1 MNTIFTIGHSN
12 HAWEDF
18 LNLLQTH
25 GVSALADVRSQPF
38 SRRFPQFSKANLQA
52 SLAAADIAYVFLGRE
67 LGARCEDRSCYANGQ
82 VDFERVARTEAFQRG
97 LNRVREGA
105 ERFAIAMMCAEKEPL
120 DCHRTILV
128 ARHLHASGS
137 EVVHILGDG
146 STEPH
151 ADAQRR
157 LLAQLGIDE
166 LDMFRDRDEAVAD
179 AYRQRGRQIAFQPE
193 SEEE

>member
-38 SRRFPQFSKANLQA
+38 SRRFQQYSKATLQA
-52 SLAAADIAYVFLGRE
+52 ALAGADIAYVFLGRE
-67 LGARCEDRSCYANGQ
+67 LGARCEDRSCYTNGQ
-82 VDFERVARTEAFQRG
+82 VDFERVAKTEVFQRG

-128 ARHLHASGS
+128 ARHLHASGC
-137 EVVHILGDG
+137 EVVHILADG
-146 STEPH
+146 STESH
-151 ADAQRR
+151 ADSQRR

-166 LDMFRDRDEAVAD
+166 TDMFRDRDEAVAD
-179 AYRQRGRQIAFQPE
+179 AYRQRGRQIAFRPE

>member
-38 SRRFPQFSKANLQA
+38 SRRFPQYSKASLQA

-67 LGARCEDRSCYANGQ
+67 LGARCEDRSCFVKGQ
-82 VDFERVARTEAFQRG
+82 VDFERVAKTDVFLRG

-120 DCHRTILV
+120 ECHRSILV
-128 ARHLHASGS
+128 ARHLFESGN
-137 EVVHILGDG
+137 EVVHILADG
-146 STEPH
+146 STESH
-151 ADAQRR
+151 AVAQRR
-157 LLAQLGIDE
+157 LLVELGIDE
-166 LDMFRDRDEAVAD
+166 HDMFRERDEAVAD
-179 AYRQRGRQIAFQPE
+179 AYRQRGRQIAFRPE
-193 SEEE
+193 TEEE